1 MRSARCV
8 SLDITPLV
16 PKAKDTNSA
25 VFSRGCCGAEFTSAS
40 FPASNARCA
49 YSAIGPSS
57 CSFRAILCKRST
69 FVRSQKNRAPEIRHV
84 AFVDRG
90 YRWRSRRGCTG
101 PCQFVTA
108 RRSCCWRYPRSMLR
122 ASDAL
127 PRHDSGRWP
136 ALGAC
141 LFFPAL
147 ARWTSRS
154 LRRPWFENSGGYA
167 RHRPRALPRID
178 RLSLILRRAAGFDSR
193 DGIRPSRRSTTI
205 QPSTRACLR
214 WVGGHRRRLGVR
226 PMDGQSK
233 VFPAHCGARR
243 FFFARCREDLT
254 LRHRGYYRRYLRLT
268 FSARRARLRIECG
281 MGFCLRDFLVVPR
294 SAHTQVASEGTTA

>member
-8 SLDITPLV
+8 SSDITRLA
-16 PKAKDTNSA
+16 PKSKDTNSA

-40 FPASNARCA
+40 FPASNAKCA

-57 CSFRAILCKRST
+57 CSFRAILFRRSM
-69 FVRSQKNRAPEIRHV
+69 FVRSKKNRAHEIRRV
-84 AFVDRG
+84 AFVDRR

-101 PCQFVTA
+101 PCQFVTC
-108 RRSCCWRYPRSMLR
+108 RRSRCWRYPRSMLR

-127 PRHDSGRWP
+127 PRRDFGRWP

-147 ARWTSRS
+147 ARWTSRH
-154 LRRPWFENSGGYA
+154 LRRSWFENSGGNA

-178 RLSLILRRAAGFDSR
+178 RLSLILRRAAGLDSR
-193 DGIRPSRRSTTI
+193 DGIRPSRRSTSV
-205 QPSTRACLR
+205 QPFTRSRLR
-214 WVGGHRRRLGVR
+214 WIGGHRWRLGLR
-226 PMDGQSK
+226 PMDGESK
-233 VFPAHCGARR
+233 LFPAHCGVSR
-243 FFFARCREDLT
+243 FFIASCREDLT
-254 LRHRGYYRRYLRLT
+254 LRHRGYYRRDLRLT

-281 MGFCLRDFLVVPR
+281 MGFGLRDFLVVPR
-294 SAHTQVASEGTTA
+294 SAHTQVAS